1 MKLYR
6 FDYSCYARKVQMVL
20 DLLNLRYDIEEVP
33 FLDRSKLINLTGGY
47 IQVPVL
53 LMDDGTVLKDSRVI
67 CKSLLSGDNAER
79 LTPSP
84 WQGPIWAYAD
94 WCDSA
99 LEDVLFRLASPGIR
113 NRFKTA
119 SEKAFFSFI
128 KERKFGEGCVDQW
141 ARQSG
146 ELVSKAR
153 SLLRPTLETLSK
165 QAFIFG
171 DQPTY
176 ADATLY
182 GHVKMVEISDPDLL
196 TDIAPDLRLWLNRLT
211 EFSHR

>member
-20 DLLNLRYDIEEVP
+20 DLLGERYDIEEVP
-33 FLDRSKLINLTGGY
+33 YLDRTKLLNLTGGY
-47 IQVPVL
+47 MQVPVL
-53 LMDDGTVLKDSRVI
+53 LLSDGTVLKDSRVI
-67 CKSLLSGDNAER
+67 CRSLLTGEAANK
-79 LTPSP
+79 LIPSP

-113 NRFKTA
+113 RRFKLLE
-119 SEKAFFSFI
+119 EKSLFTYI
-128 KERKFGEGCVDQW
+128 KERKFGEGCVDLWEKQ
-141 ARQSG
+141 AG
-146 ELVSKAR
+146 DLVNKAR
-153 SLLRPTLETLSK
+153 SLLKPTLQTLNA
-165 QAFIFG
+165 QPFLFG

-182 GHVKMVEISDPDLL
+182 GHIKMVEVAKADMV
-196 TDIAPDLRLWLNRLT
+196 TDIAPDLLLWMQRM
-211 EFSHR
+211 HARIGK

>member
-20 DLLNLRYDIEEVP
+20 DLLGLKYSIEEVP
-33 FLDRSKLINLTGGY
+33 FLDRSKLITLTGGY

-53 LMDDGTVLKDSRVI
+53 MMDDGSVLKDSRVI
-67 CKSLLSGDNAER
+67 CKSLLSGENAER

-94 WCDSA
+94 WCDST

-113 NRFKTA
+113 QRFK
-119 SEKAFFSFI
+119 SVQEKAFFTYI

-141 ARQSG
+141 ERQSG
-146 ELVSKAR
+146 ELVGKAR
-153 SLLRPTLETLSK
+153 SLVRPTLETLSR
-165 QAFIFG
+165 QAFLFG

-182 GHVKMVEISDPDLL
+182 GHIKMLQIADPDLV
-196 TDIAPDLRLWLNRLT
+196 TDIAPELMLWLNRLAG
-211 EFSHR
+211 FVRS